1 MKYILI
7 LLFSLSL
14 LPTISAKDTPQKSKS
29 KKVIPSGK
37 YLLKSGIIVMEGDT
51 KGSRTLTTLYFDDYG
66 NKEMTETI
74 GEMSGVSINS
84 RVINAGG
91 YIYNLDLEKN
101 TGTKQSIATA
111 GTTGGI
117 DFSKINEKMM
127 TDLGLT
133 KSGTDTILERVCD
146 VWIMDMP
153 RMKMKGK
160 YYVWKN
166 IPLKSEVEVN
176 GLTVE
181 MHVVVI
187 DENPKLPASTFEPP
201 MSMEIEE
208 RK

>member
-7 LLFSLSL
+7 LLFALAL
-14 LPTISAKDTPQKSKS
+14 LPTISAKDPRQKSKT
-29 KKVIPSGK
+29 KKVIPAGK
-37 YLLKSGIIVMEGDT
+37 YLLKSGIIVMEGAT
-51 KGSRTLTTLYFDDYG
+51 KGSRSTTTLYFDDYG

-74 GEMSGVSINS
+74 GEMSGVPINS
-84 RVINAGG
+84 RVITAGG
-91 YIYNLDLEKN
+91 FIYNLDLEKN
-101 TGTKQSIATA
+101 TGTKQPIS
-111 GTTGGI
+111 TGQTSGI
-117 DFSKINEKMM
+117 DFSKINEQMM

-181 MHVVVI
+181 MHVAAI
-187 DENPKLPASTFEPP
+187 EENPKLPASTFEPP
-201 MSMEIEE
+201 VSMEIEE
-208 RK
+208 RN

>member
-1 MKYILI
+1 MKYIVA
-7 LLFSLSL
+7 LLLAL
-14 LPTISAKDTPQKSKS
+14 AILPTFAAKEHPKKS
-29 KKVIPSGK
+29 KKPVAPTGK

-84 RVINAGG
+84 RVITAGG

-101 TGTKQSIATA
+101 TGIKQSTGTA

-117 DFSKINEKMM
+117 DFSKINDKMM

-133 KSGTDTILERVCD
+133 KSGTDTILDRVCD

-201 MSMEIEE
+201 VSMEIEE

>member
-1 MKYILI
+1 MKYIIAFLLI
-7 LLFSLSL
+7 TFI
-14 LPTISAKDTPQKSKS
+14 LPSISAKDTPQKSKS

-37 YLLKSGIIVMEGDT
+37 YLIKSGMIAMEGMT
-51 KGSRTLTTLYFDDYG
+51 KGSRTMTTLFFDDYG
-66 NKEMTETI
+66 AKEMSETI
-74 GEMSGVSINS
+74 GEMSGIPINS
-84 RVINAGG
+84 RIITAGG
-91 YIYNLDLEKN
+91 YTYNLDLEKN
-101 TGTKQSIATA
+101 TGTKQSSATA
-111 GTTGGI
+111 GPSSGI
-117 DFSKINEKMM
+117 DFSKINDKMM
-127 TDLGLT
+127 IDLGLT
-133 KSGTDTILERVCD
+133 KSGVATILERVCD

-181 MHVVVI
+181 MHVVAI

-201 MSMEIEE
+201 VSMEIEE